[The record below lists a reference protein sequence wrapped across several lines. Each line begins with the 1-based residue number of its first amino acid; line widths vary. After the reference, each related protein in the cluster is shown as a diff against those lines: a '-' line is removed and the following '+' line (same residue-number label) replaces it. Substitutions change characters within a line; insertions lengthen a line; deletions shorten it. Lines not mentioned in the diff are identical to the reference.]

1 MNVKRIEGI
10 KKEEDEKTMLKTKEI
25 KKDMIV
31 WKEKS
36 LGQSHCI
43 FIAHD
48 IP

>member
-31 WKEKS
+31 
-36 LGQSHCI
+36 
-43 FIAHD
+43 
-48 IP
+48 